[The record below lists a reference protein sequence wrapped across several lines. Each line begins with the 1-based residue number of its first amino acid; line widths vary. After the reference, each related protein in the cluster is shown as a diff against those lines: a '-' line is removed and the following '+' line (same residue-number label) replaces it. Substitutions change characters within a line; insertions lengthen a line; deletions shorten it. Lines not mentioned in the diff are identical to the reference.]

1 MKRKEIYPKNHLN
14 IIVIFKILIVSI
26 SLLFASK
33 IALADQNDPRLNNL
47 FKKLNETENQDEIRD
62 LISDIWNIWYEVDD
76 PKVIEYFEKGIQAM
90 NLRNYPLAIRFF
102 NNLIEEDP
110 NFAEGWNK
118 RATVHFMMGNFDQ
131 SMQDIIKTLELEP
144 RHFGALDGM
153 GLIFIHQGQFQQ
165 AIDVYDKMLEIFP
178 FPKSITTK
186 IAIIII
192 PVQPIF
198 PIINIY
204 IQISILNKYLY
215 SSFSGAF
222 FIALSISS

>member
-14 IIVIFKILIVSI
+14 MRVIFKILIVSI
-26 SLLFASK
+26 SFLFASK

-102 NNLIEEDP
+102 DNLIEEDP

-178 FPKSITTK
+178 FSVKTMDK
-186 IAIIII
+186 KER
-192 PVQPIF
+192 
-198 PIINIY
+198 
-204 IQISILNKYLY
+204 IQSFISQ
-215 SSFSGAF
+215 ST
-222 FIALSISS
+222 

>member
-14 IIVIFKILIVSI
+14 MKVIFKIFIVSI

-178 FPKSITTK
+178 FSVKTMDKKERIQSI
-186 IAIIII
+186 
-192 PVQPIF
+192 
-198 PIINIY
+198 
-204 IQISILNKYLY
+204 ISQ
-215 SSFSGAF
+215 ST
-222 FIALSISS
+222 

>member
-14 IIVIFKILIVSI
+14 MRVIFKILIISI
-26 SLLFASK
+26 ILLFVSK

-178 FPKSITTK
+178 FSAKTMDK
-186 IAIIII
+186 KER
-192 PVQPIF
+192 
-198 PIINIY
+198 
-204 IQISILNKYLY
+204 IQSFISQ
-215 SSFSGAF
+215 ST
-222 FIALSISS
+222 

>member
-14 IIVIFKILIVSI
+14 MRVIFKILIVSLSI
-26 SLLFASK
+26 LFASK

-90 NLRNYPLAIRFF
+90 NLRNYPLAIRLF

-144 RHFGALDGM
+144 RHFGALAGQ
-153 GLIFIHQGQFQQ
+153 GLVNIQLKNFEKAIRSYKQ
-165 AIDVYDKMLEIFP
+165 AQEIYP
-178 FPKSITTK
+178 SMRSPEIMIK
-186 IAIIII
+186 
-192 PVQPIF
+192 
-198 PIINIY
+198 
-204 IQISILNKYLY
+204 QIEDLMKEQTI
-215 SSFSGAF
+215 
-222 FIALSISS
+222 

>member
-1 MKRKEIYPKNHLN
+1 MKRKEIYLKNHLN
-14 IIVIFKILIVSI
+14 MKVMFKIFIISI
-26 SLLFASK
+26 SILFASK
-33 IALADQNDPRLNNL
+33 IAIADQNDPRLNNL

-90 NLRNYPLAIRFF
+90 NIRNYPLAIRFF

-118 RATVHFMMGNFDQ
+118 RATVHFMMGNFDE

-178 FPKSITTK
+178 FSVKTMDKKERIKSFITHST
-186 IAIIII
+186 
-192 PVQPIF
+192 
-198 PIINIY
+198 
-204 IQISILNKYLY
+204 
-215 SSFSGAF
+215 
-222 FIALSISS
+222 

>member
-14 IIVIFKILIVSI
+14 MRVISKILIVSI

-178 FPKSITTK
+178 FSVTTMDK
-186 IAIIII
+186 KER
-192 PVQPIF
+192 
-198 PIINIY
+198 
-204 IQISILNKYLY
+204 IQSFISQ
-215 SSFSGAF
+215 ST
-222 FIALSISS
+222 

>member
-14 IIVIFKILIVSI
+14 MKVIFKIFIVSI

-33 IALADQNDPRLNNL
+33 IASADQNDPRLNNL

-178 FPKSITTK
+178 FSVKTMDK
-186 IAIIII
+186 KER
-192 PVQPIF
+192 
-198 PIINIY
+198 
-204 IQISILNKYLY
+204 IQSFISQ
-215 SSFSGAF
+215 ST
-222 FIALSISS
+222 

>member
-1 MKRKEIYPKNHLN
+1 MKRTEIYQKNHLN
-14 IIVIFKILIVSI
+14 MRVISKILIVSI

-102 NNLIEEDP
+102 NNLIEENP

-178 FPKSITTK
+178 FSVKTMDK
-186 IAIIII
+186 KER
-192 PVQPIF
+192 
-198 PIINIY
+198 
-204 IQISILNKYLY
+204 IQSFISQ
-215 SSFSGAF
+215 ST
-222 FIALSISS
+222 

>member
-14 IIVIFKILIVSI
+14 MRVIFKILIVSI

-178 FPKSITTK
+178 FSVKTMDKKERIKS
-186 IAIIII
+186 
-192 PVQPIF
+192 F
-198 PIINIY
+198 
-204 IQISILNKYLY
+204 ISQ
-215 SSFSGAF
+215 ST
-222 FIALSISS
+222 

>member
-14 IIVIFKILIVSI
+14 MRAIFKILIISI

-178 FPKSITTK
+178 FSVKTIDK
-186 IAIIII
+186 KER
-192 PVQPIF
+192 
-198 PIINIY
+198 
-204 IQISILNKYLY
+204 IQSFISQ
-215 SSFSGAF
+215 ST
-222 FIALSISS
+222 

>member
-14 IIVIFKILIVSI
+14 MRVIFKILIISI
-26 SLLFASK
+26 ILLFASK

-131 SMQDIIKTLELEP
+131 SMKDIIKTLELEP

-178 FPKSITTK
+178 FSVKTMDK
-186 IAIIII
+186 KER
-192 PVQPIF
+192 
-198 PIINIY
+198 
-204 IQISILNKYLY
+204 IQSFISQ
-215 SSFSGAF
+215 ST
-222 FIALSISS
+222 

>member
-14 IIVIFKILIVSI
+14 MRVISKILIVSI

-178 FPKSITTK
+178 FSVKTMDK
-186 IAIIII
+186 KER
-192 PVQPIF
+192 VQSF
-198 PIINIY
+198 
-204 IQISILNKYLY
+204 ISQ
-215 SSFSGAF
+215 ST
-222 FIALSISS
+222 

>member
-14 IIVIFKILIVSI
+14 IRVIFKILIVSI
-26 SLLFASK
+26 SFLFASK

-165 AIDVYDKMLEIFP
+165 AIDVYDKMLKIFP
-178 FPKSITTK
+178 FSVKTMDK
-186 IAIIII
+186 KER
-192 PVQPIF
+192 
-198 PIINIY
+198 
-204 IQISILNKYLY
+204 IQ
-215 SSFSGAF
+215 SF
-222 FIALSISS
+222 LSQST

>member
-14 IIVIFKILIVSI
+14 MRVIFKILIVSI
-26 SLLFASK
+26 IILFASK

-110 NFAEGWNK
+110 SFAEGWNK

-178 FPKSITTK
+178 FSVKTMDK
-186 IAIIII
+186 KER
-192 PVQPIF
+192 
-198 PIINIY
+198 
-204 IQISILNKYLY
+204 IQSFISQ
-215 SSFSGAF
+215 ST
-222 FIALSISS
+222 

>member
-14 IIVIFKILIVSI
+14 MRVIFKILIVSI
-26 SLLFASK
+26 SILFANN

-178 FPKSITTK
+178 FSVKTMDK
-186 IAIIII
+186 KER
-192 PVQPIF
+192 
-198 PIINIY
+198 
-204 IQISILNKYLY
+204 IQSFISQ
-215 SSFSGAF
+215 ST
-222 FIALSISS
+222 

>member
-1 MKRKEIYPKNHLN
+1 MKRKQIYPKNHLN
-14 IIVIFKILIVSI
+14 MRVIFKILIISI

-178 FPKSITTK
+178 FSVKTMDK
-186 IAIIII
+186 KER
-192 PVQPIF
+192 
-198 PIINIY
+198 
-204 IQISILNKYLY
+204 IQSFISQ
-215 SSFSGAF
+215 ST
-222 FIALSISS
+222 

>member
-14 IIVIFKILIVSI
+14 MRVIFKILIVSI

-153 GLIFIHQGQFQQ
+153 GLIFIHQGQFKQ

-178 FPKSITTK
+178 FSVKTMDK
-186 IAIIII
+186 KER
-192 PVQPIF
+192 
-198 PIINIY
+198 
-204 IQISILNKYLY
+204 IQ
-215 SSFSGAF
+215 SF
-222 FIALSISS
+222 LSQST

>member
-14 IIVIFKILIVSI
+14 MRVIFKILIVSI
-26 SLLFASK
+26 ILLFASK

-178 FPKSITTK
+178 FSVKTMDK
-186 IAIIII
+186 KER
-192 PVQPIF
+192 
-198 PIINIY
+198 
-204 IQISILNKYLY
+204 IQSFISQ
-215 SSFSGAF
+215 ST
-222 FIALSISS
+222 

>member
-14 IIVIFKILIVSI
+14 MRVMFKIFIISI
-26 SLLFASK
+26 SILFASK
-33 IALADQNDPRLNNL
+33 IAIADQNDPRLNNL

-90 NLRNYPLAIRFF
+90 NIRNYPLAIRFF

-153 GLIFIHQGQFQQ
+153 GLIFIHQGQFEQ

-178 FPKSITTK
+178 FSVKTMDK
-186 IAIIII
+186 KER
-192 PVQPIF
+192 
-198 PIINIY
+198 
-204 IQISILNKYLY
+204 IQSFISQ
-215 SSFSGAF
+215 ST
-222 FIALSISS
+222 

>member
-14 IIVIFKILIVSI
+14 MRVIFKILIVSI

-33 IALADQNDPRLNNL
+33 LALADQNDPRLNNL

-153 GLIFIHQGQFQQ
+153 GLIFIHQGQFKQ

-178 FPKSITTK
+178 YSVKTMDK
-186 IAIIII
+186 KER
-192 PVQPIF
+192 
-198 PIINIY
+198 
-204 IQISILNKYLY
+204 IQSFISQ
-215 SSFSGAF
+215 ST
-222 FIALSISS
+222 

>member
-14 IIVIFKILIVSI
+14 MRVISKILIVSL

-178 FPKSITTK
+178 FSVKTMDK
-186 IAIIII
+186 KER
-192 PVQPIF
+192 
-198 PIINIY
+198 
-204 IQISILNKYLY
+204 IQSFISQ
-215 SSFSGAF
+215 ST
-222 FIALSISS
+222 

>member
-14 IIVIFKILIVSI
+14 IRVIFKILIVSI
-26 SLLFASK
+26 SFLFASK

-178 FPKSITTK
+178 FSVKTMDKKERIKS
-186 IAIIII
+186 
-192 PVQPIF
+192 F
-198 PIINIY
+198 
-204 IQISILNKYLY
+204 ISQ
-215 SSFSGAF
+215 ST
-222 FIALSISS
+222 

>member
-14 IIVIFKILIVSI
+14 MRVIFKIFIVSI

-33 IALADQNDPRLNNL
+33 VALADQNDPRLNNL
-47 FKKLNETENQDEIRD
+47 FKKLNETENQNEIRD

-76 PKVIEYFEKGIQAM
+76 TKVIEYFEKGIQAM

-178 FPKSITTK
+178 FSVKTMDK
-186 IAIIII
+186 KER
-192 PVQPIF
+192 
-198 PIINIY
+198 
-204 IQISILNKYLY
+204 IQSFISQ
-215 SSFSGAF
+215 ST
-222 FIALSISS
+222 

>member
-14 IIVIFKILIVSI
+14 MRVIFKILLVSI
-26 SLLFASK
+26 SLSFASK
-33 IALADQNDPRLNNL
+33 MVLADQNDPRLNNL

-131 SMQDIIKTLELEP
+131 SMNDIIKTLELEP

-153 GLIFIHQGQFQQ
+153 GLIFIHKGQFQQ

-178 FPKSITTK
+178 FSVKTMDK
-186 IAIIII
+186 K
-192 PVQPIF
+192 QR
-198 PIINIY
+198 
-204 IQISILNKYLY
+204 IQSFISQ
-215 SSFSGAF
+215 ST
-222 FIALSISS
+222 

>member
-14 IIVIFKILIVSI
+14 MRVTFKILIVSI

-153 GLIFIHQGQFQQ
+153 GLIFIHQGQFKQ

-178 FPKSITTK
+178 FSVKTMDK
-186 IAIIII
+186 KER
-192 PVQPIF
+192 
-198 PIINIY
+198 
-204 IQISILNKYLY
+204 IQ
-215 SSFSGAF
+215 SF
-222 FIALSISS
+222 LSQST

>member
-14 IIVIFKILIVSI
+14 MRVISKILIVSI

-153 GLIFIHQGQFQQ
+153 GLIFIHQGQFKQ

-178 FPKSITTK
+178 FSVKTMDKKEK
-186 IAIIII
+186 I
-192 PVQPIF
+192 Q
-198 PIINIY
+198 
-204 IQISILNKYLY
+204 
-215 SSFSGAF
+215 SF
-222 FIALSISS
+222 LSQST

>member
-14 IIVIFKILIVSI
+14 MKVIFKIFIVSI

-90 NLRNYPLAIRFF
+90 NIRNYPLAIRFF

-118 RATVHFMMGNFDQ
+118 RATAYFMMGDFDK
-131 SMQDIIKTLELEP
+131 SMLDIVKTLELEP

-153 GLIFIHQGQFQQ
+153 SLIFIHQGQFQE
-165 AIDVYDKMLEIFP
+165 ALKVYDKMLELFP
-178 FPKSITTK
+178 FSIRTQEK
-186 IAIIII
+186 KDEI
-192 PVQPIF
+192 
-198 PIINIY
+198 
-204 IQISILNKYLY
+204 
-215 SSFSGAF
+215 
-222 FIALSISS
+222 LSIISQST

>member
-14 IIVIFKILIVSI
+14 MRVIFKILIVSI

-62 LISDIWNIWYEVDD
+62 LISDIWNIWYEIDD

-165 AIDVYDKMLEIFP
+165 ALDVYDKMLEIFP
-178 FPKSITTK
+178 FSVKTMDK
-186 IAIIII
+186 KER
-192 PVQPIF
+192 
-198 PIINIY
+198 
-204 IQISILNKYLY
+204 IQSFISQ
-215 SSFSGAF
+215 ST
-222 FIALSISS
+222 

>member
-14 IIVIFKILIVSI
+14 MRIIFKILIVSI

-178 FPKSITTK
+178 FSVKTMDK
-186 IAIIII
+186 KER
-192 PVQPIF
+192 
-198 PIINIY
+198 
-204 IQISILNKYLY
+204 IQ
-215 SSFSGAF
+215 SF
-222 FIALSISS
+222 LSQST